1 MAWKPKSVPDVL
13 EPGTNEFELVE
24 FWMYDEREDGEI
36 YNYIFGVNVA
46 KVKEVV
52 WLPEIIKVPNLPE
65 AIVGV
70 INLRGQVIPLIDL
83 GKWMHINE
91 PKNLKRKSVII
102 TEFYKVKI
110 GFIVHEAKRIRR
122 VTWDKIKPPPD
133 VLVAQFGTKI
143 TGVIEIGDEQF
154 LLILDL
160 ENVLAELGL
169 ITMPDEE
176 LEVEEVPEDV
186 KGPVLIADDSS
197 VARKILKDIY
207 TKAGFDELI
216 IVKDGEEA
224 WRTLRAILEKAQ
236 QEGKDILDYVSLV
249 VTDVEMPRM
258 DGYTLTRKIKE
269 DPELSKLPVIINSS
283 LSEESNIQKAEQV
296 HADAFFV
303 KFEPEEL
310 IKVSKELIHRARKGQ
325 LGSET
330 LTNIP
335 SEKAGH
341 HISEMEEKK
350 SSNLKSNGVIN
361 KKANNNSDGGSSRM
375 MEEAKQPNGNPS
387 DEIDKLLA
395 EIDGAGEGQQEAP
408 QEESK
413 SPAEEADQVNSESP
427 ADEIDQL
434 LAEVQGEKAEAE
446 EAGSTDE
453 GEKESP
459 ADEIDQLLAEVQE
472 ETSQETQAEGEE
484 SPADEIDKLLAEIQG
499 EKREEEPSEEAQ
511 EQVDDIDALIE
522 AYQNQSGSQEEEPQA
537 GEEDVPDIVDQI
549 LAELESGKMG
559 AEGATN
565 EAGAYEV
572 PTAEKL
578 AERDDVGEI
587 IKKLEERLAQL
598 TDEDEDLKVELIA
611 MIESLKAQLEK
622 QRKEREETR
631 VIAKLYKVTRETEE
645 ETVKLME
652 ILEKAMDLTGECVNI
667 ADEFPDSEAKTKL
680 IDKLNE
686 INDTLF
692 TAINHLQFQDITRQK
707 IERIIAALKK
717 LNDYLNEWFGTDFIG
732 D

>member
-24 FWMYDEREDGEI
+24 FWMHDEREGQT
-36 YNYIFGVNVA
+36 YTYIFGVNVA

-83 GKWMHINE
+83 ASWMHIRE
-91 PKNLKRKSVII
+91 PANLKRKSVII

-122 VTWDKIKPPPD
+122 VTWDKIKPPPE

-143 TGVIEIGDEQF
+143 TGVIEVGEGKF

-169 ITMPDEE
+169 ISMPEE
-176 LEVEEVPEDV
+176 DLQVEKVPEDI

-207 TKAGFDELI
+207 TKAGFDQLLV
-216 IVKDGEEA
+216 VKDGAEA
-224 WRTLRAILEKAQ
+224 WHTLNAILEKAQ
-236 QEGKDILDYVSLV
+236 QEGKSILEYVSLV
-249 VTDVEMPRM
+249 VTDVEMPQM

-269 DPELSKLPVIINSS
+269 HPELSKLPVIINTS

-296 HADAFFV
+296 AADAFFV

-310 IKVSKELIHRARKGQ
+310 IKVSRELIYRARKNA
-325 LGSET
+325 LGGET

-335 SEKAGH
+335 SSSGT
-341 HISEMEEKK
+341 HISKVEEKK
-350 SSNLKSNGVIN
+350 TEERKSNSGIN
-361 KKANNNSDGGSSRM
+361 TQETG
-375 MEEAKQPNGNPS
+375 EEAMAEEVKNQNTTNPA
-387 DEIDKLLA
+387 DEIDQLVA
-395 EIDGAGEGQQEAP
+395 EIQGNKS
-408 QEESK
+408 EEPTEEQ
-413 SPAEEADQVNSESP
+413 PAEEVSEENATVNP

-434 LAEVQGEKAEAE
+434 LAEVQGGNENNQQIEETKAE
-446 EAGSTDE
+446 EAQETSQE
-453 GEKESP
+453 ESSP
-459 ADEIDQLLAEVQE
+459 ADEIDQLLAEIQCSKE
-472 ETSQETQAEGEE
+472 EEGETS
-484 SPADEIDKLLAEIQG
+484 
-499 EKREEEPSEEAQ
+499 EEPCDA
-511 EQVDDIDALIE
+511 VDDIDALIE
-522 AYQNQSGSQEEEPQA
+522 AYQKEQETGVEGTSQEESEDSGSG
-537 GEEDVPDIVDQI
+537 GEDIVDQI

-559 AEGATN
+559 AAGATN

-572 PTAEKL
+572 PTAKKL
-578 AERDDVGEI
+578 LEREDVSDI
-587 IKKLEERLAQL
+587 IQKLEERLASL
-598 TDEDEDLKVELIA
+598 SEEDESIKVELIA
-611 MIESLKAQLEK
+611 LIETLKKQLEA
-622 QRKEREETR
+622 QRKEKEETR

-645 ETVKLME
+645 KTVELME
-652 ILEKAMDLTGECVNI
+652 IIEKAMDIAGECLTIVEEVK
-667 ADEFPDSEAKTKL
+667 DEEVKNKL
-680 IDKLNE
+680 TEKLNG
-686 INDTLF
+686 INEVLF
-692 TAINHLQFQDITRQK
+692 EAINHLQFQDITRQK